1 MTMSNA
7 LARIFE
13 IYTEGELLDAKDE
26 PDTDIAAHVD
36 AIAKEFAIYGKR
48 SRQPMTARRRAKLSS
63 GHTSSR
69 S

>member
-13 IYTEGELLDAKDE
+13 IYTEDELRDAKDE

-36 AIAKEFAIYGKR
+36 AIANNFAIYGKR
-48 SRQPMTARRRAKLSS
+48 TRQPTTARRRAKLSS
-63 GHTSSR
+63 GQTSSR